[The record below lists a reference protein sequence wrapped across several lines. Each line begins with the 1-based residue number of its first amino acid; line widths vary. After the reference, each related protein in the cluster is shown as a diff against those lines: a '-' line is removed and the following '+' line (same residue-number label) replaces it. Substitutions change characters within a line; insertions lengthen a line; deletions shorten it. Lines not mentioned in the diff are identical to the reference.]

1 MPFSFVS
8 VQKKHTVEKMFLGF
22 SLNALYADI
31 GLHVDALERGST
43 VSQNVQCTDNDLLFE
58 R

>member
-1 MPFSFVS
+1 MFLRFSF
-8 VQKKHTVEKMFLGF
+8 
-22 SLNALYADI
+22 ALYADI